1 LLILTVIN
9 LSVSGYQC
17 KLEVELFEYIRNPH
31 RRTSWKL

>member
-17 KLEVELFEYIRNPH
+17 KLEVELFEYRPQP
-31 RRTSWKL
+31 T